1 MSILSPA
8 DNGDSGRGVKGD
20 MGMSLFK
27 DSANGVERTSS
38 WVVGGSS
45 VSGSISFSDAVGWIS
60 STIFGK
66 SSTSVGFKVLPD
78 SPPIPVDEDVSGIAL
93 N

>member
-1 MSILSPA
+1 
-8 DNGDSGRGVKGD
+8 

-27 DSANGVERTSS
+27 DSANGVEGTSKEVT

-45 VSGSISFSDAVGWIS
+45 VSGSISFIDAVGVS

-78 SPPIPVDEDVSGIAL
+78 LATIPVAEDASGIAL

>member
-1 MSILSPA
+1 M
-8 DNGDSGRGVKGD
+8 GDSGRGVKGD

-27 DSANGVERTSS
+27 DIADGVERTSKEVTC
-38 WVVGGSS
+38 VVGGSG
-45 VSGSISFSDAVGWIS
+45 VSGSISLIDAVGWFVS

-66 SSTSVGFKVLPD
+66 SKTSTGFKVLPD
-78 SPPIPVDEDVSGIAL
+78 SPTIPVAEDVSGMAL